1 MNYNLAALLACPRRR
16 LHVHLLLPRH
26 PLGPPPSQ
34 RRLPRLPCRRYA
46 EDAANEALWAPIDE
60 GRAYAND
67 LLRSRALLV
76 VTSGDDYGYAAK
88 ANYAEVLRIAA
99 ASDSPFPYFDA
110 VCEVSARI
118 ETENDPVWRAL

>member
-1 MNYNLAALLACPRRR
+1 MSIVAWVLALWAVAAVIAVACLRAYANE
-16 LHVHLLLPRH
+16 
-26 PLGPPPSQ
+26 Q
-34 RRLPRLPCRRYA
+34 RCPYEE
-46 EDAANEALWAPIDE
+46 EDAANEALWALDE